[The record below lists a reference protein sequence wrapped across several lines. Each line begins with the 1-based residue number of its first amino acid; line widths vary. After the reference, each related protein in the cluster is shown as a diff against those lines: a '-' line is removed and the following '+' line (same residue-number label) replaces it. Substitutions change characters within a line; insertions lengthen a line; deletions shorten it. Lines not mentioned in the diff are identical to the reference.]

1 MTRTVAGMTANS
13 MSRAGRHVIGIE
25 RERLAA
31 QPVLLDL
38 FCGGG
43 GAAEGYRRAGFR
55 VIGIDIEDHSRS
67 FGHLGLEFHRMD
79 WMQGLDR
86 FGHLAD
92 VVHASPPCQHYS
104 GMTNCRPG
112 RAEQYPDLI
121 GPVREALIATGKPF
135 VIENV
140 EKARAWLRSPVTLC
154 SFAFGRPMYR
164 HRLFEAGGGLSLA
177 DPPGPPDDIR
187 PLAEAACGILG
198 FECPDTLS
206 LRCNRDC
213 GWPHPVP
220 AAKAGHW
227 EPGRFVSPSGNE
239 YKRPSELAF
248 DIDWMSR
255 RADRAEAIPP
265 CFTQWIGA
273 QMWSLAVSL
282 DRPRRRRTVANPYP
296 LAAFR

>member
-1 MTRTVAGMTANS
+1 VN
-13 MSRAGRHVIGIE
+13 V
-25 RERLAA
+25 
-31 QPVLLDL
+31 VDL
-38 FCGGG
+38 FSGAG
-43 GAAEGYRRAGFR
+43 GAARGYVLAGHN
-55 VIGIDIEDHSRS
+55 VVVGVDSNPA
-67 FGHLGLEFHRMD
+67 LEADYLKSGADAFKCMD
-79 WMQGLDR
+79 ALEAITA
-86 FGHLAD
+86 LPSAD
-92 VVHASPPCQHYS
+92 FYHASPPCQHYS

-140 EKARAWLRSPVTLC
+140 EKARAWLRNPVTLC

-164 HRLFEAGGGLSLA
+164 HRLFEVGGGFSLPE
-177 DPPGPPDDIR
+177 PPRPPDDIR
-187 PLAEAACGILG
+187 PLAAAACELLG
-198 FECPDTLS
+198 FDCPDKLS

-265 CFTQWIGA
+265 CFTEWIGA
-273 QMWSLAVSL
+273 QIWTMAVP
-282 DRPRRRRTVANPYP
+282 DRPRRRTVAGVRPRRRTVAGTRSR
-296 LAAFR
+296 AEVTT